1 MKRNNVDM
9 LSGSIFKGLLS
20 ITIPIMIMNVMQTMF
35 NVIDMSVLG
44 NFVNDTAVGAVGAC
58 GTLITLCTSLLIG
71 IASGANVVI
80 AKHIGRGDREH
91 AERAVGCAV
100 LFSIVGGLVLA
111 VIGVSCAKIFLGWT
125 NCPEKLLEQATTYFR
140 IYFSGVPVT
149 MFYNF
154 CASILRSIGDTRR
167 PMLFLILGG
176 IIKILLN
183 FFFVTVFNMTVEGVA
198 IATIISNTIAG
209 GLCFAIILKSKDMIR
224 FNYKKMKFYG
234 PELKQ
239 MLFVGIPTGLQSA
252 LYSLA
257 NTVIVTAVNGFGA
270 DATTGLSIANQFDGI
285 LYQIAHAPS
294 LAIIPYVA
302 QNIGAKNIK
311 RVKEAVAKSVIITIA
326 FGASLGA
333 LSAIF
338 SGQLSSLMSSTPAV
352 IMYSQQKMI
361 IVSSTYFICGINEVF
376 SGALRG
382 MGKPIIP
389 TISTLIFMCF
399 LRIIW
404 VRFVFPLCPTLTFLY
419 LVWPIGWILC
429 IIVALC
435 VFFPTLS
442 KLQKINQSETE
453 NKCSKANLK

>member
-9 LSGSIFKGLLS
+9 LSGSVFKGLLS

-35 NVIDMSVLG
+35 NVIDMTVLG
-44 NFVNDTAVGAVGAC
+44 NFANDTAVGAVGAC

-71 IASGANVVI
+71 ISSGASVVI
-80 AKHIGRGDREH
+80 AKHIGKGDKEQ
-91 AERAVGCAV
+91 AEKAVGCAV
-100 LFSIVGGLVLA
+100 LFAIVGGLILA
-111 VIGVSCAKIFLGWT
+111 VIGICCAKIFLGWT
-125 NCPEKLLEQATTYFR
+125 NCPEKLFKQATIYFR
-140 IYFSGVPVT
+140 IYFLGVPII
-149 MFYNF
+149 MFYSF
-154 CASILRSIGDTRR
+154 CAAVLRSIGDTKRL
-167 PMLFLILGG
+167 LFFSMLGG
-176 IIKILLN
+176 VTKISLN
-183 FFFVTVFNMTVEGVA
+183 FFFVTVFDMTVEGVA
-198 IATIISNTIAG
+198 IATIISNAIAG
-209 GLCFAIILKSKDMIR
+209 GLCFTVMLRSKDMIH
-224 FNYKKMKFYG
+224 FNYKRMKFYG
-234 PELKQ
+234 SELKQ

-257 NTVIVTAVNGFGA
+257 NTVIATAVNGFGA

-285 LYQIAHAPS
+285 MYQIVHAPS

-311 RVKEAVAKSVIITIA
+311 RAKEAVAKSIIITIA

-333 LSAIF
+333 LSTIF
-338 SGQLSSLMSSTPAV
+338 SGQLSSIMSSTPAV

-361 IVSSTYFICGINEVF
+361 IVSSTYFICGINEVM

-382 MGKPIIP
+382 MGKPMIP

-404 VRFVFPLCPTLTFLY
+404 VRFVFPLCQTLTFLY

-442 KLQKINQSETE
+442 KLQKKFNQSEIE
-453 NKCSKANLK
+453 RNAQMQI

>member
-1 MKRNNVDM
+1 MKTNNVDM
-9 LSGSIFKGLLS
+9 LSGSVFKGLLS
-20 ITIPIMIMNVMQTMF
+20 ITMPIMIMNIMQTMF
-35 NVIDMSVLG
+35 NVVDMSVLG

-58 GTLITLCTSLLIG
+58 GTLIVLCTSLLIG

-80 AKHIGRGDREH
+80 AKHIGSGDREH

-111 VIGVSCAKIFLGWT
+111 VIGVSCAKIFLSWT
-125 NCPEKLLEQATTYFR
+125 NCPEELIKQAAIYFR
-140 IYFSGVPVT
+140 IYFLGVPVI

-154 CASILRSIGDTRR
+154 CASILRSIGDTKR
-167 PMLFLILGG
+167 PMLFLMLGG
-176 IIKILLN
+176 VIKILLN
-183 FFFVTVFNMTVEGVA
+183 FFFVTVFDITVEGVA

-209 GLCFAIILKSKDMIR
+209 GLCFIVMLRSNDMIR
-224 FNYKKMKFYG
+224 FNYKRMKFYG
-234 PELKQ
+234 SELKQ
-239 MLFVGIPTGLQSA
+239 MLYVGIPTGLQSS

-257 NTVIVTAVNGFGA
+257 NTVIATAVNRFGA

-285 LYQIAHAPS
+285 LYQIVNAPS
-294 LAIIPYVA
+294 LAIIPYVS
-302 QNIGAKNIK
+302 QNIGAKNIN
-311 RVKEAVAKSVIITIA
+311 RAKEAVAKSVIITIA

-352 IMYSQQKMI
+352 IMYSKQKMI
-361 IVSSTYFICGINEVF
+361 IVSSTYFICGINEVL

-382 MGKPIIP
+382 MGKPITP
-389 TISTLIFMCF
+389 TISTLIFMCM
-399 LRIIW
+399 LRIVW
-404 VRFVFPLCPTLTFLY
+404 VHFVFPICPTLTFLY

-429 IIVALC
+429 IIIALS

-442 KLQKINQSETE
+442 KLQK
-453 NKCSKANLK
+453 L

>member
-9 LSGSIFKGLLS
+9 LSGSIFRGLLS

-35 NVIDMSVLG
+35 NVIDMSILG
-44 NFVNDTAVGAVGAC
+44 KFVNDTAVGAVGAC

-71 IASGANVVI
+71 ISSGANVVI

-91 AERAVGCAV
+91 TERAVGCAV

-111 VIGVSCAKIFLGWT
+111 VIGVSCAKIFLSWT
-125 NCPEKLLEQATTYFR
+125 NCPEELIKQAVIYFR
-140 IYFSGVPVT
+140 IYFLGVPVV

-154 CASILRSIGDTRR
+154 CAAILRSIGDTKR
-167 PMLFLILGG
+167 PMLFLMLGG

-198 IATIISNTIAG
+198 IATIISNAIAG
-209 GLCFAIILKSKDMIR
+209 GLCFTVMLRSNDIIR
-224 FNYKKMKFYG
+224 FNYKKMRFYSS
-234 PELKQ
+234 EIKQ

-311 RVKEAVAKSVIITIA
+311 RAKEAVAKSVIITIA

-338 SGQLSSLMSSTPAV
+338 SGQLSSIMSSTPAV

-442 KLQKINQSETE
+442 KLQKINLSITE
-453 NKCSKANLK
+453 NTCSNAN

>member
-1 MKRNNVDM
+1 
-9 LSGSIFKGLLS
+9 
-20 ITIPIMIMNVMQTMF
+20 
-35 NVIDMSVLG
+35 
-44 NFVNDTAVGAVGAC
+44 
-58 GTLITLCTSLLIG
+58 
-71 IASGANVVI
+71 
-80 AKHIGRGDREH
+80 
-91 AERAVGCAV
+91 
-100 LFSIVGGLVLA
+100 
-111 VIGVSCAKIFLGWT
+111 
-125 NCPEKLLEQATTYFR
+125 
-140 IYFSGVPVT
+140 
-149 MFYNF
+149 
-154 CASILRSIGDTRR
+154 
-167 PMLFLILGG
+167 
-176 IIKILLN
+176 
-183 FFFVTVFNMTVEGVA
+183 
-198 IATIISNTIAG
+198 
-209 GLCFAIILKSKDMIR
+209 
-224 FNYKKMKFYG
+224 
-234 PELKQ
+234 

-311 RVKEAVAKSVIITIA
+311 RVKEAVKKSVIITIA

-361 IVSSTYFICGINEVF
+361 VVSSTYFICGINEVF

-382 MGKPIIP
+382 MGKPMIP

-442 KLQKINQSETE
+442 KLQKN
-453 NKCSKANLK
+453 

>member
-1 MKRNNVDM
+1 MKKNNVDM
-9 LSGSIFKGLLS
+9 LSGSIYKGLLS
-20 ITIPIMIMNVMQTMF
+20 ITIPIMIMNVMQTLF
-35 NVIDMSVLG
+35 NVVDMTVLG
-44 NFVNDTAVGAVGAC
+44 KYVNDTAVGAVGAC

-80 AKHIGRGDREH
+80 AKHIGMGDKEH
-91 AERAVGCAV
+91 AEKAVGCSV
-100 LFSIVGGLVLA
+100 LLAIVGGLVLA
-111 VIGVSCAKIFLGWT
+111 VIGICCAKIFLRWT
-125 NCPEKLLEQATTYFR
+125 NCPEKLFEQATIYFR
-140 IYFSGVPVT
+140 IYFLGVPVI

-154 CASILRSIGDTRR
+154 CASILRSIGDTKR
-167 PMLFLILGG
+167 PMLFLMLGG
-176 IIKILLN
+176 VIKILLN
-183 FFFVTVFNMTVEGVA
+183 FFFVTVFDMTVEGVA
-198 IATIISNTIAG
+198 IATIISNAIAG
-209 GLCFAIILKSKDMIR
+209 GLCFTIMLRSKDMIH
-224 FNYKKMKFYG
+224 FNYKKMKFYSS
-234 PELKQ
+234 EIKQ
-239 MLFVGIPTGLQSA
+239 MLFIGIPTGLQSA

-257 NTVIVTAVNGFGA
+257 NTIIVAAVNGFGA

-285 LYQIAHAPS
+285 LYQIAHSPS

-311 RVKEAVAKSVIITIA
+311 RAKEAVAKSVVITIA

-361 IVSSTYFICGINEVF
+361 IVSSTYFICGINEVL

-382 MGKPIIP
+382 MGKPLIP
-389 TISTLIFMCF
+389 TVSTLIFMCA
-399 LRIIW
+399 LRIVW

-429 IIVALC
+429 IITALI

-442 KLQKINQSETE
+442 KLQKRFKQTKTE
-453 NKCSKANLK
+453 EIVQL

>member
-1 MKRNNVDM
+1 MKTNNVNM
-9 LSGSIFKGLLS
+9 LSGSVFKGLLS
-20 ITIPIMIMNVMQTMF
+20 ITVPIMIMNVMQTMF
-35 NVIDMSVLG
+35 SVIDMSVLG

-58 GTLITLCTSLLIG
+58 GTLIALCTSLLIG

-80 AKHIGRGDREH
+80 AKHVGSGDRER

-125 NCPEKLLEQATTYFR
+125 NCPEELIEQATIYFR
-140 IYFSGVPVT
+140 IYFSGVPVI

-154 CASILRSIGDTRR
+154 CASILRSVGDTKR
-167 PMLFLILGG
+167 PMLFLMLGG
-176 IIKILLN
+176 VTKILLN
-183 FFFVTVFNMTVEGVA
+183 FFFVTVFNTTVEGVA

-239 MLFVGIPTGLQSA
+239 MLFVGIPTGLQSS
-252 LYSLA
+252 LYSFA
-257 NTVIVTAVNGFGA
+257 NTVIATAVNSLGA

-285 LYQIAHAPS
+285 LYQIVHAPS

-302 QNIGAKNIK
+302 QNIGAKNII
-311 RVKEAVAKSVIITIA
+311 RAKEAVAKSIIVTIA

-338 SGQLSSLMSSTPAV
+338 SGQLSSIMSSTPAV
-352 IMYSQQKMI
+352 IKYSQQKMI
-361 IVSSTYFICGINEVF
+361 IVSSTYFICGINEVL

-382 MGKPIIP
+382 MGKPMIP
-389 TISTLIFMCF
+389 TISTLIFMCA
-399 LRIIW
+399 LRVFW
-404 VRFVFPLCPTLTFLY
+404 VNYVFPICPTLTFLY

-429 IIVALC
+429 IITALF

-442 KLQKINQSETE
+442 KLQRNFNQAE
-453 NKCSKANLK
+453 NDSNV

>member
-1 MKRNNVDM
+1 MKTNNVDM
-9 LSGSIFKGLLS
+9 LSGSVFKGLLS
-20 ITIPIMIMNVMQTMF
+20 ITMPIMIMNIMQTMF
-35 NVIDMSVLG
+35 NVVDMSVLG

-58 GTLITLCTSLLIG
+58 GTLIVLCTSLLIG

-111 VIGVSCAKIFLGWT
+111 VIGVSCAKIFLSWT
-125 NCPEKLLEQATTYFR
+125 NCPEELIKQAAIYFR
-140 IYFSGVPVT
+140 IYFLGVPVI

-154 CASILRSIGDTRR
+154 CASILRSIGDTKR
-167 PMLFLILGG
+167 PMLFLMLGG
-176 IIKILLN
+176 VIKILLN
-183 FFFVTVFNMTVEGVA
+183 FFFVTVFDMTVEGVA

-209 GLCFAIILKSKDMIR
+209 GLCFIVMLRSNDMIR
-224 FNYKKMKFYG
+224 FNYKRMKFYG
-234 PELKQ
+234 SELKQ
-239 MLFVGIPTGLQSA
+239 MLYVGIPTGLQSS

-257 NTVIVTAVNGFGA
+257 NTVIATAVNRFGA

-285 LYQIAHAPS
+285 LYQIVHAPS

-302 QNIGAKNIK
+302 QNIGAKNIN
-311 RVKEAVAKSVIITIA
+311 RAKEAVATSVIITIA

-352 IMYSQQKMI
+352 IMYSKQKMI
-361 IVSSTYFICGINEVF
+361 IVSSTYFICGINEVL

-389 TISTLIFMCF
+389 TISTLIFMCM
-399 LRIIW
+399 LRIVW
-404 VRFVFPLCPTLTFLY
+404 VHFVFPICPTLTFLY

-429 IIVALC
+429 IIIALS

-442 KLQKINQSETE
+442 KLQK
-453 NKCSKANLK
+453 L

>member
-1 MKRNNVDM
+1 MNKNSVNM

-35 NVIDMSVLG
+35 NVIDMSILG

-71 IASGANVVI
+71 ISSGANVVI
-80 AKHIGRGDREH
+80 AKHIGKGDREH
-91 AERAVGCAV
+91 AERAVGCSV
-100 LFSIVGGLVLA
+100 LFAITGGILLA
-111 VIGVSCAKIFLGWT
+111 VIGISCAEIFLKWT
-125 NCPEKLLEQATTYFR
+125 NCPEKLFEQAVLYFR
-140 IYFSGVPVT
+140 IYFLGVPVI

-154 CASILRSIGDTRR
+154 CASILRSIGDTKR
-167 PMLFLILGG
+167 PMLFLMFGG
-176 IIKILLN
+176 VIKVLLN
-183 FFFVTVFNMTVEGVA
+183 LIFVTVFNMTIEGVA
-198 IATIISNTIAG
+198 IATIISNAFAG
-209 GLCFAIILKSKDMIR
+209 GLCFVVMLRSKDMIH
-224 FNYKKMKFYG
+224 FSYKNMKFYG
-234 PELKQ
+234 EELKQ
-239 MLFVGIPTGLQSA
+239 MLFIGVPTGIQSA

-257 NTVIVTAVNGFGA
+257 NTVIVTAVNGFGP

-311 RVKEAVAKSVIITIA
+311 RAKEAVMKAVIITTA

-338 SGQLSSLMSSTPAV
+338 SAQLSSLMSTTPAV

-361 IVSSTYFICGINEVF
+361 IVSSTYFICGINEVL

-382 MGKPIIP
+382 IGKPIIP
-389 TISTLIFMCF
+389 TVTTLIFMCA
-399 LRIIW
+399 LRIFW

-419 LVWPIGWILC
+419 LVWPIGWIAC
-429 IIVALC
+429 IIIALC
-435 VFFPTLS
+435 VFLPALA
-442 KLQKINQSETE
+442 KMQKKFKSEKTE
-453 NKCSKANLK
+453 QGIQI